1 MPFPK
6 SPRVFIPGAA
16 PGRVSRISCAGKAMS
31 PLVLAAFAG
40 LVATIP
46 LSGCSN
52 LSGVD
57 RSIQRLI
64 QERTSALG
72 EDAAAPDYTFRDP
85 REVEAQRAA
94 FEERPPTTNANASEL
109 QFDPRSPADAET
121 RLRRLDEYLDI
132 PEQARVVTLPEALR
146 ISQESAREYIS
157 AEEEYI
163 LDAIRLLIE
172 RHLWGPRFFD
182 DIEAR
187 LTAFNLDDQGGEFR
201 IEGEII
207 NTLRVT
213 QRLPYGGNVEARL
226 VSQLTDELRNA
237 ATEDYESSSDIVLT
251 ADIPLL
257 RGAGIVAREDR
268 IQAERN
274 VVYAA
279 RRFERFRREFF
290 VDIASDYFDLL
301 LQRENINNQ
310 IERLESVRREQN
322 RIRELFEAGRRSAFE
337 VNNFRQNVLR
347 SEDNVLAAKETYR
360 VALDRFKNRIGVPL
374 DQEIALA
381 PVDLTLPEPDIT
393 PTKAA
398 LLALDYRL
406 DLQNRRDQIDD
417 ARRSVN
423 VAKNNLL
430 PDFDLSGSANIPTQ
444 SDRRL
449 GGANFRTDEGDY
461 TVAARFSLPLDRQIE
476 RLNLRSATITL
487 ERAIRDLDNF
497 INGIIIDSRQAVRD
511 IERAQFSILQQEEAI
526 RINELRLEETQLKI
540 DTVDPQSLLDAQ
552 NELLL
557 SRNDRDRAIRDYR
570 IAILQYLLVTGQM
583 RVNEV
588 GNLRPLQGM
597 IVIDGETTPRLPGRD
612 PGAVEGDDGQPQN
625 ADEAGG
631 GPAPMPRDAD
641 EDPGTDGEG
650 RPENEGRAGDAAA
663 PGERPA
669 S

>member
-1 MPFPK
+1 MPSPK
-6 SPRVFIPGAA
+6 SPRAFRPGVESG
-16 PGRVSRISCAGKAMS
+16 PMSRMSCAGKAMH
-31 PLVLAAFAG
+31 PLILAIFAG
-40 LVATIP
+40 VVATVP
-46 LSGCSN
+46 LAGCSN

-57 RSIQRLI
+57 RSIQKLI
-64 QERTSALG
+64 QERTTALG

-85 REVEAQRAA
+85 SEVEAQRSAY
-94 FEERPPTTNANASEL
+94 EERPSTTNPNAGEL
-109 QFDPRSPADAET
+109 QFDPRAPADAET

-132 PEQARVVTLPEALR
+132 PQQATVIALPEALR
-146 ISQESAREYIS
+146 IAQDSAREYVS

-187 LTAFNLDDQGGEFR
+187 LTAFNLDDQGGEYR
-201 IEGEII
+201 VEGEII

-226 VSQLTDELRNA
+226 VSQLTDELRNE
-237 ATEDYESSSDIVLT
+237 ATEDYQSSSDIVLT

-257 RGAGIVAREDR
+257 RGAGMAAREDL

-301 LQRENINNQ
+301 LQRENIKNQ
-310 IERLESVRREQN
+310 TERLESVRREQI

-360 VALDRFKNRIGVPL
+360 VALDRFKNRIGIPL
-374 DQEIALA
+374 EQEIELA
-381 PVDLTLPEPDIT
+381 PVDLTLPEPDVT

-487 ERAIRDLDNF
+487 ERAIRELDNF
-497 INGIIIDSRQAVRD
+497 INGIIIDARQAVRD

-557 SRNDRDRAIRDYR
+557 SRNDRDRAVRDYR
-570 IAILQYLLVTGQM
+570 VAILRYLLVTGQM
-583 RVNEV
+583 RVTGE
-588 GNLRPLQGM
+588 GNLKPLQGM
-597 IVIDGETTPRLPGRD
+597 VVIEGEEAPRLPGRD
-612 PGAVEGDDGQPQN
+612 PGAVQGEDGEPEN

-631 GPAPMPRDAD
+631 GPPPTPRDRDD
-641 EDPGTDGEG
+641 EP
-650 RPENEGRAGDAAA
+650 
-663 PGERPA
+663 
-669 S
+669 

>member
-1 MPFPK
+1 MP
-6 SPRVFIPGAA
+6 
-16 PGRVSRISCAGKAMS
+16 
-31 PLVLAAFAG
+31 PLVLAMLAG

-64 QERTSALG
+64 EERTGALG

-85 REVEAQRAA
+85 REVESQRAA
-94 FEERPPTTNANASEL
+94 YEERPSSTNPGASEL
-109 QFDPRSPADAET
+109 QFDPREPADAET

-146 ISQESAREYIS
+146 LSQDSAREYIS

-187 LTAFNLDDQGGEFR
+187 LTAFNLDDQGGEYR

-257 RGAGIVAREDR
+257 RGAGMVAREDL

-290 VDIASDYFDLL
+290 VDIATDYFDLL
-301 LQRENINNQ
+301 LLRQNIENQ
-310 IERLESVRREQN
+310 ILSVESVRREQ
-322 RIRELFEAGRRSAFE
+322 RRLQELFGAGRRSAFD
-337 VNNFRQNVLR
+337 VNNFRQRVLTGENNVL
-347 SEDNVLAAKETYR
+347 NAKETYR

-374 DQEIALA
+374 DQEIELA
-381 PVDLTLPEPDIT
+381 AVELTLPEPDIT

-398 LLALDYRL
+398 LLALEYRL

-449 GGANFRTDEGDY
+449 GGANFRSDEGDY

-487 ERAIRDLDNF
+487 ERAIRELDNF
-497 INGIIIDSRQAVRD
+497 INGIIIDARQATRNID
-511 IERAQFSILQQEEAI
+511 RAQFSILQQEETI
-526 RINELRLEETQLKI
+526 RINELRLEELKLKI
-540 DTVDPQSLLDAQ
+540 DTVQSLDIITAE
-552 NELLL
+552 NDLLE
-557 SRNDRDRAIRDYR
+557 SRNARDRAIRDYR
-570 IAILQYLLVTGQM
+570 VAVLQYLLVTGQM
-583 RVNEV
+583 RVTGE
-588 GNLRPLQGM
+588 GNLLPLQGM
-597 IVIDGETTPRLPGRD
+597 VVIEGEATPRLPGRD
-612 PGAVEGDDGQPQN
+612 PGAVQGDDEEPRN
-625 ADEAGG
+625 ADEDAGG
-631 GPAPMPRDAD
+631 PPPMPEDDAESPPPD
-641 EDPGTDGEG
+641 DDPGGAKNRE
-650 RPENEGRAGDAAA
+650 
-663 PGERPA
+663 
-669 S
+669 

>member
-1 MPFPK
+1 MP
-6 SPRVFIPGAA
+6 
-16 PGRVSRISCAGKAMS
+16 

-40 LVATIP
+40 LVATVP

-72 EDAAAPDYTFRDP
+72 DDAAAPDYTFRDP
-85 REVEAQRAA
+85 RDVEAQAAA
-94 FEERPPTTNANASEL
+94 FEERPPTTNPNAGEL

-132 PEQARVVTLPEALR
+132 PQQARVVTLPEALR
-146 ISQESAREYIS
+146 ISQDSAREYIS

-187 LTAFNLDDQGGEFR
+187 LTGFNLDDQGGEYR

-251 ADIPLL
+251 ADLPLL
-257 RGAGIVAREDR
+257 RGAGIVAREDL

-310 IERLESVRREQN
+310 VERLESVRREQN

-374 DQEIALA
+374 DQEIELA
-381 PVDLTLPEPDIT
+381 PVELTLPEPDVT

-487 ERAIRDLDNF
+487 ERAIRELDNF

-526 RINELRLEETQLKI
+526 RINELRLEETRLKI

-570 IAILQYLLVTGQM
+570 VAILQYLLVTGQM
-583 RVNEV
+583 RVTGE
-588 GNLRPLQGM
+588 GNLQPLQGM
-597 IVIDGETTPRLPGRD
+597 VVIEGEATPRLPGRD

-631 GPAPMPRDAD
+631 GPPPMPRDAD
-641 EDPGTDGEG
+641 EDPEAPGAG
-650 RPENEGRAGDAAA
+650 RPENDG
-663 PGERPA
+663 
-669 S
+669 